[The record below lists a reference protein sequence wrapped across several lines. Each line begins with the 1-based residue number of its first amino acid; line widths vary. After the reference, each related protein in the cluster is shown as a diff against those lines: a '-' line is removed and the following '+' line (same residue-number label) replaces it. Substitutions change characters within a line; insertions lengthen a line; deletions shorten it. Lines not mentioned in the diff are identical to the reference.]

1 MLMTAQF
8 LGACK
13 PIASGLPV
21 WPLSLRCFHS
31 RDFVRKVKITTR
43 SNYSLKLGNMFIEI
57 DSRSRRIDE
66 LGQPT
71 SAYRGLI
78 GTFGPCKIKRRYLSS
93 ISKELGT

>member
-43 SNYSLKLGNMFIEI
+43 SNYSLKIGNMFMEI
-57 DSRSRRIDE
+57 DSHSRRIDE
-66 LGQPT
+66 LGQPI
-71 SAYRGLI
+71 SAYQGLI
-78 GTFGPCKIKRRYLSS
+78 GKFGQCEIKMRYLSS
-93 ISKELGT
+93 MSKELRT